1 LESPLEQCISD
12 SLARNKDSGIT
23 SVGDLFSL
31 VPSGVPKPAQTIV
44 EESEPQPI
52 SSPDSFSD
60 FFTALSGKYTEFT
73 CKMPWGSDVVDGV
86 GFILVCWVVVV
97 TIILCYSSLQAQEP
111 PEQVT

>member
-1 LESPLEQCISD
+1 MLFSSSTMLFSSKLQSLTVDVLSPIQYEDALESPLEQCISD
-12 SLARNKDSGIT
+12 SLARNKDSGMP

-60 FFTALSGKYTEFT
+60 FFTALSGKCIEFSRAAGLLT
-73 CKMPWGSDVVDGV
+73 PSD
-86 GFILVCWVVVV
+86 L
-97 TIILCYSSLQAQEP
+97 T
-111 PEQVT
+111 